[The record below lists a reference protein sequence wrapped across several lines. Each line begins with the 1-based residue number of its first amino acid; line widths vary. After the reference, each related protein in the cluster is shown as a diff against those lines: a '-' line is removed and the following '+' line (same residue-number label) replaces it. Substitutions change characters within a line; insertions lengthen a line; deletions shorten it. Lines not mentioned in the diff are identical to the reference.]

1 MPRIISPAPSIP
13 EVLETPENACGGV
26 LVALLPGLGPQTPPV
41 RRGHFFDNSID
52 RGAVLEAFIGWFS
65 LWGIPVCR
73 MRGGEGPFERQFS
86 TLQWPSEACVLAHA
100 HGVQMVPRIAS
111 RIDELAVV
119 LEQRRPRLVIFL
131 SRYLWLAANL
141 PESRERLAAA
151 AGAPLDEGR
160 RISAHRLNA
169 THQRWQ
175 RLEMLALAQPS
186 KNTTREYVA
195 GLAPAVQQILAHS
208 GVIAPPRAADPL
220 LPRARDCLVVDR
232 AASIQSV
239 AARLHVDAARAE
251 AIFDALEG
259 DAWRSDGGRL
269 LALRKG

>member
-186 KNTTREYVA
+186 KNTRSCTSPPFSMLTTRFPCSSKCRAVGAFSSFSGCFTIHFKSCNVTITATFLPA
-195 GLAPAVQQILAHS
+195 GYGRP
-208 GVIAPPRAADPL
+208 
-220 LPRARDCLVVDR
+220 
-232 AASIQSV
+232 
-239 AARLHVDAARAE
+239 
-251 AIFDALEG
+251 
-259 DAWRSDGGRL
+259 DGSAQESR
-269 LALRKG
+269 